1 MVVTR
6 ALVWL
11 LPGILPHM
19 LHRLFPAAAWARKG
33 AAEVGTPSPAQLSGG
48 AVQHGAAGAA
58 LMRGWIC
65 KDCVAAAQTAFCRCC
80 AQ

>member
-11 LPGILPHM
+11 LPGILLRM
-19 LHRLFPAAAWARKG
+19 LRCLLPAAAWARTG
-33 AAEVGTPSPAQLSGG
+33 AADVGTQSPAQLSGG
-48 AVQHGAAGAA
+48 AGQHGAAAAA
-58 LMRGWIC
+58 LMRVLIC
-65 KDCVAAAQTAFCRCC
+65 KDCVAAARTASCRCC